1 MIDNQ
6 KGILYLIPVPIDQNS
21 KESVLLEKHQKI
33 VKGLEHFIVENEK
46 TARFYLN
53 ALNLHKPIHQV
64 SFKVLDKFTS
74 EEEIKNFLPP
84 LLKGFHVGLLS
95 DSGCP
100 AIADPGAKMVALAH
114 QYNIKVTPMT
124 GPSSIFL
131 ALMASGLNGQQ
142 FKFHGYLP
150 SDKSERIKK
159 IISIENESKKNNETQ
174 IFIETPYRNQHVF
187 NDLIEHL
194 NEQTKLCVGLDITSE
209 NEFILTKK
217 IKDWKKEIATNLK
230 NKPCVFLL
238 QS

>member
-1 MIDNQ
+1 MIKQID
-6 KGILYLIPVPIDQNS
+6 GLY
-21 KESVLLEKHQKI
+21 SVLTALIK
-33 VKGLEHFIVENEK
+33 EHVTSSEIEDWDK
-46 TARFYLN
+46 T
-53 ALNLHKPIHQV
+53 PIPELSGYFAAV
-64 SFKVLDKFTS
+64 CELRGFLDDIINNPS
-74 EEEIKNFLPP
+74 EEEIKKFLPP

-100 AIADPGAKMVALAH
+100 AVADPGAKMVALAH
-114 QYNIKVTPMT
+114 QNNIRVIPMT
-124 GPSSIFL
+124 GPSSIYL

-174 IFIETPYRNQHVF
+174 IFIETPYRNQHVY
-187 NDLIEHL
+187 NDLIENL
-194 NEQTKLCVGLDITSE
+194 REQTKLCIGLNITSE
-209 NEFILTKK
+209 NEFILTKN
-217 IKDWKKEIATNLK
+217 IRDWKKEIATDLK